1 MLYLLSNLHFK
12 CFFFII
18 IIGQVLFNL
27 NKDDDNSFVASFN
40 VVEQEL
46 FGVEEELLEQFLQ
59 NQLGEE

>member
-40 VVEQEL
+40 DVQEL
-46 FGVEEELLEQFLQ
+46 YTAEEELLEQFLQ